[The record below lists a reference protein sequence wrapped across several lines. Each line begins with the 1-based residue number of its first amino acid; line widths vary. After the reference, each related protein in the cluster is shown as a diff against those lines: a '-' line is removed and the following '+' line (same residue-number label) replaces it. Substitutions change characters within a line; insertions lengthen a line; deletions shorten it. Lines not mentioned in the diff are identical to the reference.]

1 MASVAILTDSTADL
15 TPEQAASA
23 GITVVPLYV
32 RFGSDEYRAGV
43 DLTTEQFW
51 QKLLAAGAAFPTTAA
66 PSPGDFTNAFNAAFD
81 AGAGAIVCPTIG
93 QKLSA
98 TFQSATLAAQA
109 MPDREIHVIDTGST
123 SMSTGIPA
131 LIAAEMA
138 RAGASAKE
146 IADEVTR
153 RLPDVDL
160 FVSADGLEYLRKGG
174 RLSAARAVVGTM
186 LSVKPI
192 ITVTDGL
199 VVMADKERSRA
210 KARATVVASIAKA
223 PDRAPLDPA
232 HAHEHARGGRG
243 LPRAAPRG
251 HPRWRGRG
259 QDHRGD
265 HRRVHGPAPG
275 PGPDGRLVPPR
286 PPVGASL
293 ARKALRSGCPLR
305 PCSPCIRVIS
315 F

>member
-43 DLTTEQFW
+43 DLSTEQFW

-66 PSPGDFTNAFNAAFD
+66 PSPGDFTNAFNAAFE
-81 AGAGAIVCPTIG
+81 AGAAAIVCPTIG

-109 MPDREIHVIDTGST
+109 MPDRDIHVIDTGST
-123 SMSTGIPA
+123 SMSTGVPA
-131 LIAAEMA
+131 LMAAEMA
-138 RAGASAKE
+138 GAGVSAKE

-153 RLPDVDL
+153 RLPDMDL
-160 FVSADGLEYLRKGG
+160 FVAADGLEYLRKGG
-174 RLSAARAVVGTM
+174 RLSATRAVVGTI

-210 KARATVVASIAKA
+210 KARATVIRNIAKA
-223 PDRAPLDPA
+223 PIERLSILHTPTSTEEEVADFRTQLLAAIP
-232 HAHEHARGGRG
+232 GGVD
-243 LPRAAPRG
+243 AAKVTVG
-251 HPRWRGRG
+251 IIGAST
-259 QDHRGD
+259 
-265 HRRVHGPAPG
+265 GPHL
-275 PGPDGRLVPPR
+275 GPDLM
-286 PPVGASL
+286 GASFL
-293 ARKALRSGCPLR
+293 RARP
-305 PCSPCIRVIS
+305 
-315 F
+315 